1 MPDAKHGGSFPNSR
15 NIIGD
20 PIAPGASDT
29 SSVTAYVRMLA
40 PSGTAVLDYD
50 RHHLA
55 LYAALLDADAA
66 GEDWKQAA
74 VSLMGI
80 DLADA
85 GAEACWRSHLERARW
100 IVGDGLAAAVTT
112 FGTRAGKSV

>member
-1 MPDAKHGGSFPNSR
+1 M
-15 NIIGD
+15 I
-20 PIAPGASDT
+20 
-29 SSVTAYVRMLA
+29 SSVA
-40 PSGTAVLDYD
+40 PLGTVVSDYD

-66 GEDWKQAA
+66 GEDWQQAA

-112 FGTRAGKSV
+112 FGTLAGKSI